1 MSVATAIPGS
11 NQPTFAAV
19 RNKAS
24 VEDVLLSNLALL
36 GMDIDGS
43 EKKYG
48 CSISRDMF
56 HAPNVKAMEATLHF
70 LLTKASAEA
79 RDVRPAIFSLQ
90 MR

>member
-1 MSVATAIPGS
+1 MSVNTASVGS
-11 NQPTFAAV
+11 SQAIFGSS
-19 RNKAS
+19 RSKAS
-24 VEDVLLSNLALL
+24 VEDVLLGNLALL

-70 LLTKASAEA
+70 LLSKVSQEA
-79 RDVRPAIFSLQ
+79 RDVRNP
-90 MR
+90 